1 VATYQTTVTLPNGK
15 KVTGYIKDGR
25 TTLADGSRPP
35 VGSTVQTAG
44 GTFKV
49 TDSGSQKVDETKSKV
64 TKTSSGSSKSSK
76 SSGGSVGIRDY
87 FEGQGYNVYYD
98 QGSGNIRIYDS
109 NTGHSAMLTPG
120 FYNIDR
126 SGKSHTDTETA
137 QRVLDTIASG
147 KYKLPGYGGSTQQPS
162 FSITTPDLEQK
173 LIEQLQAQYEI
184 PEFSFPEY
192 KDPNIKYMSLEQA
205 YKLGKNLYDPNYQMQ
220 LMRANEAYSQAVR
233 DLPYYLNVRGQAEG
247 GIREGAEQELSQ
259 EHAKALATAGF
270 QHEALL
276 NQVAQQLQDRSR
288 AEAMQ
293 LQQQDYQRYLDA
305 RNLAYQ
311 QYRDLAGDQR
321 YADERTY
328 SRVMDALGYAS
339 QKELQEREE
348 KRYQKQYEDAMKQWE
363 KEFQLKELLGLEGLK
378 ISQSELE
385 LKKAAQRLAEKD
397 AENDWSIKWANLRL
411 QEQAAKEGR
420 KAPTIDWIKINEM
433 AIKLAT
439 DDDRVKGAGW
449 FGSSGA
455 KGQEFWNIVD
465 EYKDYLLRELIG
477 GSVIDQIGASGYI
490 GGGSQLHGTPR

>member
-1 VATYQTTVTLPNGK
+1 MATYQTTVTLPNGK

-184 PEFSFPEY
+184 PEFYFPEY

-259 EHAKALATAGF
+259 EHAKARATAGF

-328 SRVMDALGYAS
+328 SRIMDALGYAS

-433 AIKLAT
+433 AIKLASE
-439 DDDRVKGAGW
+439 DVRVNMSYGDERGP
-449 FGSSGA
+449 
-455 KGQEFWNIVD
+455 EFWNIVD

-490 GGGSQLHGTPR
+490 GGGPQLHGTPR